1 MIDPLEEILA
11 RSQQLTAQLDVDSY
25 LMLNESKRRGVR
37 IYFRISFY
45 LFIKLLKLQI
55 HELDLSLTSELIF
68 KKSLNEKD
76 KLRVVRLL
84 AQKNFDAVRFSS
96 EVNEMDFEVEF
107 INESK
112 IIIN

>member
-1 MIDPLEEILA
+1 
-11 RSQQLTAQLDVDSY
+11 
-25 LMLNESKRRGVR
+25 
-37 IYFRISFY
+37 
-45 LFIKLLKLQI
+45 
-55 HELDLSLTSELIF
+55 
-68 KKSLNEKD
+68 
-76 KLRVVRLL
+76 VVRLL